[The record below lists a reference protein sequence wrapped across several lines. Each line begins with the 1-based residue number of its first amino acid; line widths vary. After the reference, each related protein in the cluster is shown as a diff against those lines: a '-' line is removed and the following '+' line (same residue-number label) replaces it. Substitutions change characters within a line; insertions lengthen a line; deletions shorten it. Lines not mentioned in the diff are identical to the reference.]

1 MKLLSVASCNGVENL
16 VCQFALLVGE
26 SEATQAISWGRTC
39 SASHSHAWWALAA
52 WADMTTFFFA
62 AAVRMVMSVISF
74 CVFFWEFAVFKVEPN
89 DIMGD
94 ILLESEH

>member
-1 MKLLSVASCNGVENL
+1 MKLHFVASCNGVKNL

-52 WADMTTFFFA
+52 WADMTVDPKHPNHRDFLFA

-74 CVFFWEFAVFKVEPN
+74 FFLGGVCCLQSRAK
-89 DIMGD
+89 
-94 ILLESEH
+94 